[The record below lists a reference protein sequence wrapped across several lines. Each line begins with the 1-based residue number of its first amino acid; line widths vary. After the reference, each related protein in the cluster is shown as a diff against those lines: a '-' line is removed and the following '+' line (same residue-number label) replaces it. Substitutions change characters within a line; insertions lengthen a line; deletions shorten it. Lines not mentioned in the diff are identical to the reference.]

1 MNRENEFRRILGEDF
16 ISIRSEQYMI
26 ENEEIERVFLR
37 VREVN
42 FDQLISISRE
52 FYDHPGRIEI
62 VEQTR
67 IQIFPTKEDQ
77 TVEIVINDFS

>member
-62 VEQTR
+62 LEQTR
-67 IQIFPTKEDQ
+67 IQILSHEKS
-77 TVEIVINDFS
+77 VEIVINDFS